1 VFVADKMPHFARDR
15 QPISLSNG
23 ELHYPHRF
31 FILELS
37 CAFFFLHLLRMCDKL
52 IGVPLLERQNE
63 APTTDVQ
70 MTKTSAHKNPYLPV
84 PKEGP
89 SWCGCFA
96 VWLFCFADA
105 ATSPKQPVRA
115 DALAVAAAVESNDAD
130 NLSRP
135 ELADSAPGLAQSNRW
150 AQKHPSSCCLALSQV

>member
-1 VFVADKMPHFARDR
+1 MPHFARDR

-63 APTTDVQ
+63 APHNRRPNDENIGTQ
-70 MTKTSAHKNPYLPV
+70 KPV
-84 PKEGP
+84 LTCAEG
-89 SWCGCFA
+89 GAFM
-96 VWLFCFADA
+96 VWLFCCVVVLLCGRSHFSKTACQGGC
-105 ATSPKQPVRA
+105 TSRCSCGGEQRRGQP
-115 DALAVAAAVESNDAD
+115 
-130 NLSRP
+130 LST
-135 ELADSAPGLAQSNRW
+135 
-150 AQKHPSSCCLALSQV
+150 